1 MYLKGWS
8 ILRNIDISL
17 HRVDWLSLT
26 IHLPEHPCLQPY
38 FRSSRQAFHA
48 LGARS
53 REVSKCYPSH
63 TYKPHPS
70 GEGTIWTDGRLVY
83 QIVLWYIDLKTCC
96 SKDSYN
102 AHCASPL
109 SGMVDSFKLFSLYL
123 SQTTSTR
130 LRPVEGVWQK
140 MEKRCYQHTF
150 KTLKPL
156 WLVRHEPQ

>member
-8 ILRNIDISL
+8 ILQNIDISL
-17 HRVDWLSLT
+17 HRVEWLSLT

-53 REVSKCYPSH
+53 REVSRCYPSH

-109 SGMVDSFKLFSLYL
+109 SGMVDSFKLFPCTYPKQRVHVCGLLKVFDKKWKKDVISIL
-123 SQTTSTR
+123 S
-130 LRPVEGVWQK
+130 
-140 MEKRCYQHTF
+140 KRWNRCD
-150 KTLKPL
+150 
-156 WLVRHEPQ
+156 W